1 MFSDRYVFG
10 DGRFYPSTFD
20 LKEFPPG
27 VGSPGRW
34 IHMEREWG
42 AFVRRWGK
50 KSEPEV
56 KDERLKRPK
65 REGGRE
71 EGRRLGLG
79 FMLVAP
85 LPLLSQA
92 RVAF

>member
-1 MFSDRYVFG
+1 VMGGSILV
-10 DGRFYPSTFD
+10 SFD
-20 LKEFPPG
+20 LEEFPPG

-50 KSEPEV
+50 KIEPEV

-65 REGGRE
+65 WEGGGE

-85 LPLLSQA
+85 FASLPQA
-92 RVAF
+92 HVAF

>member
-1 MFSDRYVFG
+1 VMRG
-10 DGRFYPSTFD
+10 STLVSFD
-20 LKEFPPG
+20 LKEFLPG

-50 KSEPEV
+50 KNEPEV

-65 REGGRE
+65 WEGGRE

-79 FMLVAP
+79 FMVVAP
-85 LPLLSQA
+85 LPPLPHA
-92 RVAF
+92 HVAF

>member
-1 MFSDRYVFG
+1 MSESFLKCSVIGTYSVMG
-10 DGRFYPSTFD
+10 GSTLVPFD
-20 LKEFPPG
+20 LKEFPPS

-56 KDERLKRPK
+56 KDERCSGPS
-65 REGGRE
+65 GRE
-71 EGRRLGLG
+71 
-79 FMLVAP
+79 
-85 LPLLSQA
+85 
-92 RVAF
+92 

>member
-1 MFSDRYVFG
+1 MMG
-10 DGRFYPSTFD
+10 GSTLVPFD
-20 LKEFPPG
+20 LKEFLPG

-34 IHMEREWG
+34 IRMKREWG

-65 REGGRE
+65 WEGGRE
-71 EGRRLGLG
+71 GERKGGAW
-79 FMLVAP
+79 V
-85 LPLLSQA
+85 
-92 RVAF
+92 